1 MVFRLYDSVAN
12 CLLHGDTVGSGGL
25 LYKETKSSSGGA
37 LTETVAT
44 NNTTASVNADST
56 VAWYVTYDPKN
67 AAFTGRQSNCVETTA
82 LDFTNDAGPGS
93 LFP

>member
-1 MVFRLYDSVAN
+1 VTTSVLRA
-12 CLLHGDTVGSGGL
+12 
-25 LYKETKSSSGGA
+25 A
-37 LTETVAT
+37 AI
-44 NNTTASVNADST
+44 A
-56 VAWYVTYDPKN
+56 KN

>member
-1 MVFRLYDSVAN
+1 
-12 CLLHGDTVGSGGL
+12 
-25 LYKETKSSSGGA
+25 
-37 LTETVAT
+37 
-44 NNTTASVNADST
+44 
-56 VAWYVTYDPKN
+56 VTYDPKN

>member
-1 MVFRLYDSVAN
+1 MNRRQQGRAALQ
-12 CLLHGDTVGSGGL
+12 GDEEQL
-25 LYKETKSSSGGA
+25 GGA

-56 VAWYVTYDPKN
+56 VAGYVTYDPKN
-67 AAFTGRQSNCVETTA
+67 GAFTGRQSNCVKTTA